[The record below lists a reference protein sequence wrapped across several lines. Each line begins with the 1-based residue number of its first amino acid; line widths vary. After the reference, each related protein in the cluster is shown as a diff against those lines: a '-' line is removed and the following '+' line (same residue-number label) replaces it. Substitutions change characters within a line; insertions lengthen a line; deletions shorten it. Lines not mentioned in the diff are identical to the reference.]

1 MRSRTWLALPLY
13 FFGSWAFAQQAS
25 RPDLSLIDLDSLLKA
40 HAHQLRSAESRFNE
54 NGFAFLLHEIG
65 DAQVVAIAEEHNTAE
80 IPQFAAMLFERL
92 HRSLGFDYL
101 PTSRT
106 LTLCSSFLLQQDAR
120 VQTRLLHSRE
130 GGQRRMRAVNPT
142 VECIPST
149 SNWRLANTVAACAC
163 AKPGIASSAAAG
175 KNAWHVLI
183 CGTITVDPARPTRIV
198 AKRRYFVAS
207 GQARE
212 A

>member
-92 HRSLGFDYL
+92 HRSLGFDYFADEQNPYAL
-101 PTSRT
+101 Q
-106 LTLCSSFLLQQDAR
+106 LLSS
-120 VQTRLLHSRE
+120 
-130 GGQRRMRAVNPT
+130 
-142 VECIPST
+142 
-149 SNWRLANTVAACAC
+149 
-163 AKPGIASSAAAG
+163 
-175 KNAWHVLI
+175 
-183 CGTITVDPARPTRIV
+183 PARRASPDSIAALARRWPTQNAGGEPHGGMHSIDVELAARQHRCRLRV
-198 AKRRYFVAS
+198 C
-207 GQARE
+207 QAGNRE
-212 A
+212 